1 MVLAFNMKYCIH
13 FSIAA
18 AASTMIFIRNIK
30 SVSIDLLLYNEILR
44 AARLAG
50 SLGLLLLLLLCR
62 YIEHGMYTNVE
73 TRQKATCVVVI

>member
-13 FSIAA
+13 LSIAA
-18 AASTMIFIRNIK
+18 AASTLIFIRNIK

-50 SLGLLLLLLLCR
+50 SLGLLLLLLCR